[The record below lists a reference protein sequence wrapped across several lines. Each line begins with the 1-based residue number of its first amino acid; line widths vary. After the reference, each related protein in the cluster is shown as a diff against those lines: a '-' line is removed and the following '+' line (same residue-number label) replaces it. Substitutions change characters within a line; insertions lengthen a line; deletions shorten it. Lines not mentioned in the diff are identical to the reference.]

1 MAYDINNYDLDTC
14 LGCPSALRGKPPC
27 QQIGKYT
34 DGSLVPIARDD
45 LGVSCPFAAS
55 WATVKSL
62 AQKYPNIPR
71 MNADGYYAIGKIH
84 DKMNL
89 RKSFQ
94 GVPTGNFAQDDP
106 VFLGVTPERGSVRM
120 YWQDFSNGRNYYFL
134 QSGNLN
140 DWLRF
145 DEWFRRCCIGPVP
158 VSTEDKILL
167 VCKRCWDY
175 LGPAASSQVM
185 GMLNWETILLMAG
198 SLAVIIAAAL
208 SPAAWLAFLR
218 NVTLAFGF
226 GLALLQFDGALARL
240 AQTIYS
246 ASTRRDLERTAQAL
260 ADVLTQIAAAIAQ
273 AAFFKALQK
282 GPAIWKQ
289 QLEAA
294 KGETFH
300 TPEMK
305 IQPVVESDGQSVR
318 GVTKRFGDMLIS
330 IFAHVDKEGN
340 FDEPEFE
347 KTKWHERLHS
357 ALSPKFFLFRD
368 ARASLRMWGYSN
380 VMLLRLLEEA
390 MAETYAQCKVDGINL
405 GSVLRG
411 LKFPFQ
417 GGYLSISSTDVAITG
432 TVIGYIVVHGTRYCV
447 TKSNN

>member
-1 MAYDINNYDLDTC
+1 MAYDINNYNLDTC
-14 LGCPSALRGKPPC
+14 LQCPSSLRGKPPC
-27 QQIGKYT
+27 QHIEKYT

-45 LGVSCPFAAS
+45 LGVSCPLAAS
-55 WATVKSL
+55 WATVKAM

-71 MNADGYYAIGKIH
+71 MNTDGYYAIGKIR

-106 VFLGVTPERGSVRM
+106 VFLGITPERGLARM
-120 YWQDFSNGRNYYFL
+120 YWQDPSNGRYYYFL
-134 QSGNLN
+134 QAGNLS

-158 VSTEDKILL
+158 ISVEDKTIL

-175 LGPAASSQVM
+175 LGPAASSQVQ
-185 GMLNWETILLMAG
+185 GMLNWETILIMSG

-208 SPAAWLAFLR
+208 TPAAWLAFLR
-218 NVTLAFGF
+218 NAIIVF
-226 GLALLQFDGALARL
+226 GLGSALLQFDGAVARL

-246 ASTRRDLERTAQAL
+246 ASTRRDLERVAQTL
-260 ADVLTQIAAAIAQ
+260 AEVVSQIAMALAQ

-300 TPEMK
+300 TPTMK
-305 IQPVVESDGQSVR
+305 EQALVVVGGKSVN

-330 IFAHVDKEGN
+330 ILAHVDHEGN
-340 FDEPEFE
+340 FDEVEFE
-347 KTKWHERLHS
+347 KTKWHERVHA

-368 ARASLRMWGYSN
+368 ARESVKIWGYSN

-405 GSVLRG
+405 GSILRG

-417 GGYLSISSTDVAITG
+417 KAYLSISPTDIAITG
-432 TVIGYIVVHGTRYCV
+432 TVIGYIVVQGDRYVV
-447 TKSNN
+447 TKTNN